1 MMAFSLEHE
10 TALITGGGSGL
21 GLGIARCF
29 VEAGARVILAGRRE
43 EPLRAAAKELGPRAS
58 YAAFDVTGLG
68 QIDAVVAQL
77 IEQHGDLSILVNNA
91 GVHLKKPAE
100 ATTVEELQTVLD
112 THVLGAFALSR
123 ALIPHMK
130 RRQHGSML
138 FIASMASLMGLPE
151 VVAYAAAKTAVLGL
165 MRTLATELAPDG
177 IRVNAIAPGWIE
189 SPMMQGALEKD
200 PDRKQRILSRTP
212 MGSFGQPE
220 DVGWAAVYLSA
231 PEARFVTGTLLTV
244 DGGISIGL

>member
-1 MMAFSLEHE
+1 MAFTLEHD
-10 TALITGGGSGL
+10 TALITGGGTGL

-29 VEAGARVILAGRRE
+29 VEAGAHVIIAGRRE
-43 EPLRAAAKELGPRAS
+43 DPLRTAVEELGPRAS
-58 YAAFDVTGLG
+58 YAILDVTDLDGMEQVAA
-68 QIDAVVAQL
+68 QIVAQ
-77 IEQHGDLSILVNNA
+77 HGEISILVNNA
-91 GVHLKKPAE
+91 GIHLKKPAE
-100 ATTVEELQTVLD
+100 DTTPAELQTVLD

-123 ALIPHMK
+123 ALIPSMK
-130 RRQHGSML
+130 RHGSGHIL

-151 VVAYAAAKTAVLGL
+151 VVAYAAAKTAILGL
-165 MRTLATELAPDG
+165 MRTMAVELAPAR

-189 SPMMQGALEKD
+189 SPMMHGALEQD
-200 PDRKQRILSRTP
+200 PARKERILSRTP
-212 MGSFGQPE
+212 MAGFGQPE